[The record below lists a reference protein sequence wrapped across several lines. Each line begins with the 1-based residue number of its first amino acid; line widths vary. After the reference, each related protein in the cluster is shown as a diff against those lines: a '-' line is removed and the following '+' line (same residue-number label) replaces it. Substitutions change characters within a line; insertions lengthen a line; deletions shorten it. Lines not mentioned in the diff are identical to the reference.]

1 MAPVG
6 YGAPAHEMSMTIGAA
21 VVIAIPS
28 KQAQKAVNYIRVGVV
43 AKEVVVAG
51 AFARTSVA
59 ARTPTVL
66 EHRASKHLSRCQLG

>member
-1 MAPVG
+1 M
-6 YGAPAHEMSMTIGAA
+6 MIDAA
-21 VVIAIPS
+21 VVIAITS
-28 KQAQKAVNYIRVGVV
+28 RQAQEALNYIRVGVV
-43 AKEVVVAG
+43 VKQVVVAG